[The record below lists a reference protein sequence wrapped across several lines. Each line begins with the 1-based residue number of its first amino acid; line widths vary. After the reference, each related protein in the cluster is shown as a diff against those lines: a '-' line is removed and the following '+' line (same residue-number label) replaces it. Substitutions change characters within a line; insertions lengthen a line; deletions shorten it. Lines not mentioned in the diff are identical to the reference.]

1 MAGENRTTADRLALY
16 RELAE
21 KPYEY
26 GFFQALRR
34 IECANP
40 DKEKIGCSVKPGD
53 DAVRF
58 GQEPSLAFA
67 ASTLS
72 SFKISNEG
80 FSPKLSVL
88 FFGLFGP
95 NGPLPL
101 HLTEYV
107 RERIRNH
114 DDESFAGFADV
125 FHHRLLSLF
134 YRAWADAQ
142 PTTHLDRLDSDTFS
156 NRIGS
161 LIGIGTAGLKNR
173 DALPDFAKLHH
184 SGRFANQTRNAE
196 GLLALLKSYFHI
208 PARLEQYVGA
218 WLTIP
223 EHDRMRLGEARF
235 SGSLGYTSTL
245 GERVWECQS
254 KFRLT
259 FGPLT
264 LNDFQRM
271 LPGGLSLIRLIAIVR
286 NYVGDEFDWD
296 VHLILNGKEIKPTR
310 LGEFGQLGWTSWMTE
325 KSPNRDFDDVY
336 INPMQEIL

>member
-16 RELAE
+16 KELAK

-40 DKEKIGCSVKPGD
+40 DKEKIGCSVKPED

-72 SFKISNEG
+72 SFKLSSEG
-80 FSPKLSVL
+80 VPPKLSVL

-114 DDESFAGFADV
+114 NDESFSGFADI

-142 PTTHLDRLDSDTFS
+142 PTTNFDRLDSDAFS
-156 NRIGS
+156 RRVGS
-161 LIGIGTAGLKNR
+161 LIGIGTAELRNR
-173 DALPDFAKLHH
+173 DALPDFVKLHH

-196 GLLALLKSYFHI
+196 GLLAVLKSYFHI
-208 PARLEQYVGA
+208 PARLEQYVGT

-223 EHDRMRLGEARF
+223 EPDRMRLGETRY

-264 LNDFQRM
+264 LKDFRRM
-271 LPGGLSLIRLIAIVR
+271 LPGGSSLIRLIAIVR

-296 VHLILNGKEIKPTR
+296 VHLILKGEEIKPTR

-325 KSPNRDFDDVY
+325 TSPNRDFNDLY
-336 INPMQEIL
+336 IKPMQEMI